1 MPFNYIDSSDY
12 QGAMLENYWI
22 RVLRGDLKQFRR
34 KSKAFEVELGTTFEV
49 PSSDGREE
57 FERLVREK

>member
-1 MPFNYIDSSDY
+1 
-12 QGAMLENYWI
+12 WI

-49 PSSDGREE
+49 PRSDGREE